1 MTHAGEA
8 RCWAAQLDDLVT
20 RIAPRFRRVEPRRR
34 VRAYLQGLL
43 SPLARK
49 NGWHLA
55 EAAGDA
61 TPDGVQEFLSRMH
74 WEADL
79 VREDLRA
86 YVVEHLGDP
95 AAVLAVDETGF
106 LKKGTKSVGV
116 QRQYSG
122 TAGRIENCQIGVFL
136 AYASRHG
143 HALIDRALYLP
154 ESWAG
159 DAARRAEAGV
169 PEEIR
174 FTTKPKLGQAMLKRA
189 FAAGVPCAF
198 VVSDS
203 VYGADHQT
211 RRLIEAHGR
220 GYVLAATAAQPLGRK
235 PVADWRE
242 DVPAQGWIRLSAGD
256 GAKGPRLYDWAYL
269 PYGVPSE
276 GWKTGL
282 LIRRKI
288 TRPHQFT
295 FYLTRAPEPTTLAEL
310 VRVAGLRWTIE
321 SCFEEAK
328 GETGLDEYEVRSWTG
343 WHRHITLAMLA
354 HAYLTV
360 VRKHA
365 IGGRR
370 PRHAGRRITAA
381 HRAGSPTAAL
391 ASGLGAAARDG
402 SGRALVHL
410 AAPPSA
416 ARPRMPLAHAHPP
429 TTAPP

>member
-1 MTHAGEA
+1 MTYTHEA
-8 RCWAAQLDDLVT
+8 QGWAAQLDDLVA
-20 RIAPRFRRVEPRRR
+20 RIAPRFGRIEPRRR
-34 VRAYLQGLL
+34 ARAYLQGLL
-43 SPLARK
+43 APLERK

-61 TPDGVQEFLSRMH
+61 SPDGVQDFLARMH
-74 WEADL
+74 WNADL

-95 AAVLAVDETGF
+95 EAVLVVDETGF

-159 DAARRAEAGV
+159 DAARRADAGV

-174 FTTKPKLGQAMLKRA
+174 FTTKPKLGQAMLAQA

-203 VYGADHQT
+203 VYGADHRM

-220 GYVLAATAAQPLGRK
+220 GYVLAVTSTQPLGRK

-242 DVPAQGWIRLSAGD
+242 DVPAKGWTRLSAGD
-256 GAKGPRLYDWAYL
+256 GAKGPRLYDWAYR
-269 PYGVPSE
+269 PYGVPSG

-295 FYLTRAPEPTTLAEL
+295 FYLTRAPEPTSLADL

-343 WHRHITLAMLA
+343 WHRHITLCMLA

-370 PRHAGRRITAA
+370 PRHVCRGASALHG
-381 HRAGSPTAAL
+381 AGSAASAL
-391 ASGLGAAARDG
+391 ASGLGTTAYDSG
-402 SGRALVHL
+402 GRALVAL
-410 AAPPSA
+410 APMPSA
-416 ARPRMPLAHAHPP
+416 TRPRMPLAHPHPTP
-429 TTAPP
+429 M